1 MKNEPT
7 SWNWSR
13 HPQALLAIWDYHNS
27 WQMSRKR
34 LQDTEHV
41 RELEQPQE
49 IPELLGNVMKS
60 MLERFPELGAG
71 EVVLSVDWVVDT
83 LEVRRYIGDYLNS
96 PS

>member
-34 LQDTEHV
+34 L
-41 RELEQPQE
+41 QE

-83 LEVRRYIGDYLNS
+83 LEVRRYIGEYLNS